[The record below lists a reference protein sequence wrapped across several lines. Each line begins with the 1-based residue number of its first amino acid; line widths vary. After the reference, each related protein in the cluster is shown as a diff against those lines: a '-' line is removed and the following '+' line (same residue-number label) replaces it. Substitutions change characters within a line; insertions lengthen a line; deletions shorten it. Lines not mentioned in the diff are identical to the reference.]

1 MVVVAVQAGVEL
13 DGIAGILI
21 AAPVVALLTLVVRR
35 VITAAFVRRCIP
47 PGCVAPPSH
56 TPGMLG
62 RRALPAGRIDGLGA
76 SP

>member
-1 MVVVAVQAGVEL
+1 
-13 DGIAGILI
+13 
-21 AAPVVALLTLVVRR
+21 VVRR

-47 PGCVAPPSH
+47 PGGVAPRSDIPDIL
-56 TPGMLG
+56 T